1 MAKETM
7 AGKKK
12 MQRAGKAKGL
22 YDKVGSY
29 GNKKSLNLRN
39 KQLGKKGVAASK
51 KRTVSISNTSYDKK
65 TKIVTGPKD
74 KPLTGKVD
82 MGGGNMAVYRN
93 GKRVTAKR
101 PKSVNPNPVTDDTTS
116 IADDAK
122 TGKKAARIAKTTVKA
137 RNADT
142 QRRKSG
148 TAKTTTT
155 LAQKGSGSNA
165 GASAGA
171 RKVSDNSSGQSRVA
185 AGRKTGTTKTGNGKK
200 WGVKV
205 SKRSGS
211 GSNASNWGK
220 GRGSSL
226 SLPSFLKPGKNAP
239 KMPKYTSSSNYKWKG

>member
-12 MQRAGKAKGL
+12 AQRAGKAEGL
-22 YDKVGSY
+22 YNEVGSY
-29 GNKKSLNLRN
+29 GNKKSLNLRK

-200 WGVKV
+200 WYEQG
-205 SKRSGS
+205 GGGLT
-211 GSNASNWGK
+211 GSNSP
-220 GRGSSL
+220 SL
-226 SLPSFLKPGKNAP
+226 EGFLKPGKNAP